1 MSLCTY
7 ETRNIS
13 LADMLVRALPLVS
26 PTSETLI
33 AARLGSCPEEW
44 ASRFVVGSLE
54 RPGPGAPDL
63 EGCHISRR
71 AAAAPWPVHPKS
83 RPSARRRQLEEQGER
98 PAGSGSPPDQPHL
111 APGQQDAVPR
121 RQRERL
127 LPPSQESCEHLFLAV
142 FLIFSEGEWEAGDV
156 NPAPTTSTPP
166 GNTPLAPW

>member
-71 AAAAPWPVHPKS
+71 AAAAAWPVHES
-83 RPSARRRQLEEQGER
+83 GSRRRDEASGER
-98 PAGSGSPPDQPHL
+98 TEKSFNPGEHRQFLLLNSQHPDLYHPRTSDTRLSTFHHSKPGGQMMQMMQMSL
-111 APGQQDAVPR
+111 AP
-121 RQRERL
+121 
-127 LPPSQESCEHLFLAV
+127 
-142 FLIFSEGEWEAGDV
+142 
-156 NPAPTTSTPP
+156 
-166 GNTPLAPW
+166 